1 MHASLILKSS
11 EYWWPQGIYLTGCS
25 QVAFSA
31 FNVYNRIICVFVLKL
46 VVFMTKRKITLLWCL
61 IKNRHSSHPLTNSTK
76 VLVYLSSSLFLSL
89 CFSPLLPSLQSSL
102 PPLQGCLSVASVVIP
117 KCLGAETV

>member
-46 VVFMTKRKITLLWCL
+46 VVFMTKRKITLLWCH

-89 CFSPLLPSLQSSL
+89 CFSPLPSLQSSL
-102 PPLQGCLSVASVVIP
+102 PPSPPGLFINSISGYTKMSGS
-117 KCLGAETV
+117 